1 GIMRTGELDRE
12 VSECPVTYHRDDS
25 VRAKYLDELR
35 KIAGHALGVYRN
47 GTDLQEALEATHKI
61 LADPETAKD
70 DMTQQTALAV
80 HLIAK
85 AALNRKESRGTH
97 NRTDYP
103 EANPEYEKEFVY

>member
-1 GIMRTGELDRE
+1 
-12 VSECPVTYHRDDS
+12 
-25 VRAKYLDELR
+25 
-35 KIAGHALGVYRN
+35 
-47 GTDLQEALEATHKI
+47 LEAALKATHDI

-103 EANPEYEKEFVY
+103 DSNPEYEKEFVY

>member
-1 GIMRTGELDRE
+1 MRTGELDRE
-12 VSECPVTYHRDDS
+12 ISERPVTYHRDDS
-25 VRAKYLDELR
+25 VRAKYLGELG

-47 GTDLQEALEATHKI
+47 GKDLQAALESTQKI
-61 LADPETAKD
+61 LDAPETKND
-70 DMTQQTALAV
+70 DLTQQTALAV

-103 EANPEYEKEFVY
+103 ESNQEYEKEFVY

>member
-1 GIMRTGELDRE
+1 MNTNPTENMNTNETEL
-12 VSECPVTYHRDDS
+12 
-25 VRAKYLDELR
+25 
-35 KIAGHALGVYRN
+35 
-47 GTDLQEALEATHKI
+47 
-61 LADPETAKD
+61 PETAKD

-103 EANPEYEKEFVY
+103 DANPEYEKEFVY